1 MEKPWYKLWPD
12 VYPRSLTYYEGS
24 ICDFME
30 ASARR
35 FPERAALI
43 FMGKPM
49 RFREL
54 HDQSLRLAAALADL
68 GVKKGDRVAL
78 LMPNCPQF
86 AVSYY
91 ATLKIGAILTMCSP
105 LNSEA
110 ELKHQLNDSGAET
123 IITLKLNLLMDK
135 LLKVKD
141 QTGLKRVIVS
151 GLEEALP
158 AVKKYGFLLLKRK
171 NIAQIKSD
179 PEAGIYFFKDL
190 LSKYAP
196 NPPQV
201 PINSK
206 EDIAV
211 LAYTGGTTGLPKGAM
226 ITHYNTLV
234 NVAQVAN
241 WNAPAFGNQIVID
254 LSPENTN
261 TEGSHHM
268 AVNVVPW
275 FHAMGTIAYL
285 NYPVFVGTT
294 MVVLPR
300 FDPGEYLKVFKKYP
314 IDAMGGAPPIY
325 TALLN
330 HPDFSK
336 YLPQFKKVKVAA
348 SGAGP
353 LPVEYLN
360 RMKEV
365 IGGVFVEG
373 YGMTE
378 CTMAVCL
385 NPTPAGAVRKP
396 GSVGIP
402 IFDSEVK
409 IVALNDD
416 TKEMPIGEEGEILQ
430 KGPQVM
436 KGYWNKPEET
446 ARALKG
452 GWLHSGDMGK
462 LDGDGYLFIVD
473 RIKDM
478 IKYKGYN
485 VFPRNLEE
493 ILYQHPKIKEAAV
506 IGIPDPAVTEYP
518 RAYVVL
524 KEGEQASSGEIMD
537 YLNSQVAGY
546 EKIREVV
553 FRNELPV
560 NLAGKVLKRELKK
573 EALAERETRLT

>member
-1 MEKPWYKLWPD
+1 MEKLWYKLWPD
-12 VYPRSLTYYEGS
+12 IYPKSLKYYEGS
-24 ICDFME
+24 IWDFME

-43 FMGKPM
+43 FMEKSMSFG
-49 RFREL
+49 EL
-54 HDQSLRLAAALADL
+54 HDQSLRLATALADL

-78 LMPNCPQF
+78 FMPNCPQF

-91 ATLKIGAILTMCSP
+91 AVLKIGAILTMCSP

-110 ELKHQLNDSGAET
+110 EIKYQLNDSGAET

-141 QTGLKRVIVS
+141 QTGLKRVIIS

-158 AVKKYGFLLLKRK
+158 AVKKVGFLLLKRK
-171 NIAQIKSD
+171 NIAPIKSD
-179 PEAGIYFFKDL
+179 PAAGIYFFKDL

-196 NPPQV
+196 TPPQV
-201 PINSK
+201 AINGK

-226 ITHYNTLV
+226 ITHYNTIV
-234 NVAQVAN
+234 NVAQVVN
-241 WNAPAFGNQIVID
+241 WNAPAFGNQIGENPT
-254 LSPENTN
+254 PENIN
-261 TEGSHHM
+261 PQGSHFT

-285 NYPVFVGTT
+285 NYPIFVGTT
-294 MVVLPR
+294 TVALPK
-300 FDPGEYLKVFKKYP
+300 FDPGEYLKVLKKYP

-330 HPDFSK
+330 HPDFPK
-336 YLPQFKKVKVAA
+336 YALQFKKVKIAA

-365 IGGVFVEG
+365 IGGVFIEG

-378 CTMAVCL
+378 CTMAICL
-385 NPTPAGAVRKP
+385 NPTPEKAVRKP

-409 IVALNDD
+409 IVDLMDD
-416 TKEMPIGEEGEILQ
+416 TKELPIGEEGEILQ

-446 ARALKG
+446 ARTLKG
-452 GWLHSGDMGK
+452 GWLHSGDIGK
-462 LDGDGYLFIVD
+462 LDEDGYLFIVD

-524 KEGEQASSGEIMD
+524 REGETATAEEIMND
-537 YLNSQVAGY
+537 VNPQVAGY

-560 NLAGKVLKRELKK
+560 SLAGKVLKRELKK
-573 EALAERETRLT
+573 EALAERQVGTN

>member
-1 MEKPWYKLWPD
+1 MEKPWYRLWPD
-12 VYPRSLTYYEGS
+12 EYPKSLKYYEGS
-24 ICDFME
+24 IVDFME
-30 ASARR
+30 ASAKR

-43 FMGKPM
+43 FMGKTM
-49 RFREL
+49 SFGEL
-54 HDQSLRLAAALADL
+54 HQQSLRLATALADL

-91 ATLKIGAILTMCSP
+91 AALKIGAILTMCSP

-141 QTGLKRVIVS
+141 QTGLKRLIVS

-158 AVKKYGFLLLKRK
+158 PAKKYGFLLLKRK
-171 NIAQIKSD
+171 NIAFIKSD
-179 PEAGIYFFKDL
+179 PASGIYFFKDL
-190 LSKYAP
+190 LMKYPP
-196 NPPQV
+196 NPPRV
-201 PINSK
+201 AINGK

-226 ITHYNTLV
+226 ITHYNTIV

-241 WNAPAFGNQIVID
+241 WNAPAFGNPIIENPT
-254 LSPENTN
+254 PENTN
-261 TEGSHHM
+261 LQGAHFI
-268 AVNVVPW
+268 AIVVVPW

-285 NYPVFVGTT
+285 NYPIFNGTT

-300 FDPGEYLKVFKKYP
+300 FDAGDYLGTLKKYP
-314 IDAMGGAPPIY
+314 IDALGGAPPIY

-330 HPDFSK
+330 HPDFPG
-336 YLPQFKKVKVAA
+336 YAAEFKKVKVAA

-365 IGGVFVEG
+365 IGGVFIEG

-378 CTMAVCL
+378 CTMAICL
-385 NPTPAGAVRKP
+385 NPTPEAAVRKP

-402 IFDSEVK
+402 IFDSEVR
-409 IVALNDD
+409 IVDLMNDA
-416 TKEMPIGEEGEILQ
+416 KEMPIGEEGEILQ

-446 ARALKG
+446 AKALKG
-452 GWLHSGDMGK
+452 DWLHSGDIGK
-462 LDGDGYLFIVD
+462 LDEDGYLYIVD

-524 KEGEQASSGEIMD
+524 GEGQQATAEEIMD
-537 YLNSQVAGY
+537 YVNPQVAGY

-553 FRNELPV
+553 FKNELPV
-560 NLAGKVLKRELKK
+560 SLAGKVLKRELKK
-573 EALAERETRLT
+573 EALAERQAGTN

>member
-12 VYPRSLTYYEGS
+12 VYPKSLTYYEGS
-24 ICDFME
+24 IGDFME

-35 FPERAALI
+35 FPERAAFI

-110 ELKHQLNDSGAET
+110 ELKQQLNDSGAET
-123 IITLKLNLLMDK
+123 IITLKLNLLTDK

-171 NIAQIKSD
+171 NIAPIKSD

-196 NPPQV
+196 NPPHV
-201 PINSK
+201 SINGK

-226 ITHYNTLV
+226 ITHYNTIV
-234 NVAQVAN
+234 NVTQVAN
-241 WNAPAFGNQIVID
+241 WNAPAFGNPIVKD
-254 LSPENTN
+254 LSPENAN
-261 TEGSHHM
+261 TEDSHHM

-285 NYPVFVGTT
+285 NYPIFAGTT

-300 FDPGEYLKVFKKYP
+300 FDAGEYLKVFEKYP

-365 IGGVFVEG
+365 IGGVFIEG

-385 NPTPAGAVRKP
+385 NPTPEGAVRKP

-409 IVALNDD
+409 IVDLTDD

-436 KGYWNKPEET
+436 KGYWNRPEET
-446 ARALKG
+446 AMTLKG
-452 GWLHSGDMGK
+452 GWLHSGDIGK
-462 LDGDGYLFIVD
+462 LDEDGYLFIVD

-524 KEGEQASSGEIMD
+524 KEGEQASAAEIMD

-553 FRNELPV
+553 FRDELPV
-560 NLAGKVLKRELKK
+560 SLAGKVLKRELKK
-573 EALAERETRLT
+573 EALAERETRPT

>member
-12 VYPRSLTYYEGS
+12 VYPKSLKYYEGS
-24 ICDFME
+24 VVDFME
-30 ASARR
+30 ASVRR
-35 FPERAALI
+35 FPERTALI
-43 FMGKPM
+43 FMGKAM
-49 RFREL
+49 TYREL
-54 HDQSLRLAAALADL
+54 HDQSLRLATALADL
-68 GVKKGDRVAL
+68 GVKKGNRVAL
-78 LMPNCPQF
+78 FMPNCPQF
-86 AVSYY
+86 AVAYY
-91 ATLKIGAILTMCSP
+91 AALKIGAILTMCSP

-110 ELKHQLNDSGAET
+110 ELKYQINDSGAET
-123 IITLKLNLLMDK
+123 LITLKLNLLMDK

-141 QTGLKRVIVS
+141 QTGLKRIIVS
-151 GLEEALP
+151 GLDEALP

-171 NIAQIKSD
+171 NIASIKSD
-179 PEAGIYFFKDL
+179 STAGIYFFKDL
-190 LSKYAP
+190 LAKYPP

-201 PINSK
+201 KIDGK
-206 EDIAV
+206 EDVAV
-211 LAYTGGTTGLPKGAM
+211 LAYTGGTTGLSKGAV
-226 ITHYNTLV
+226 ITHYNTIV
-234 NVAQVAN
+234 NVSQVIN
-241 WNAPAFGNQIVID
+241 WNAPTFGNRVIED
-254 LSPENTN
+254 LTPENCN
-261 TEGSHHM
+261 SQGSHFM

-285 NYPVFVGTT
+285 NYPIFVGTT
-294 MVVLPR
+294 TVVLPR
-300 FDPGEYLKVFKKYP
+300 FDPGEYLKVLKKYP
-314 IDAMGGAPPIY
+314 IDAMGGAPTIY
-325 TALLN
+325 TSLLN
-330 HPDFSK
+330 HPDFPK
-336 YLPQFKKVKVAA
+336 YAPYFMKVKIAA

-353 LPVEYLN
+353 LPVEHLN
-360 RMKEV
+360 KMKEV

-378 CTMAVCL
+378 CTMAICL
-385 NPTPAGAVRKP
+385 NPDAKEAVRKP

-402 IFDSEVK
+402 IFDSEIK
-409 IVALNDD
+409 IVDLIDD

-446 ARALKG
+446 ARTLKD
-452 GWLHSGDMGK
+452 GWLHSGDIGK
-462 LDGDGYLFIVD
+462 LDNDGYLYIVD

-506 IGIPDPAVTEYP
+506 IGISDPAVTEYP

-524 KEGEQASSGEIMD
+524 KEGETATPEEIMD
-537 YLNSQVAGY
+537 YINTQVAGY

-573 EALAERETRLT
+573 EALSEREA

>member
-12 VYPRSLTYYEGS
+12 VYPKSLTYYEGS
-24 ICDFME
+24 IGDFME

-54 HDQSLRLAAALADL
+54 HDQSQRLAAALADL

-110 ELKHQLNDSGAET
+110 ELKQQLNDSGAET
-123 IITLKLNLLMDK
+123 IITLKLNLLTDK

-171 NIAQIKSD
+171 NIAPIKSD
-179 PEAGIYFFKDL
+179 PDAGIYFFKDL
-190 LSKYAP
+190 LLKYAP

-201 PINSK
+201 PINGK

-226 ITHYNTLV
+226 ITHYNTIV

-241 WNAPAFGNQIVID
+241 WNAPAFGNQIVKD
-254 LSPENTN
+254 LSPENAN

-285 NYPVFVGTT
+285 NYPIFVGTT

-300 FDPGEYLKVFKKYP
+300 FDPGEYLKVFEKYP

-336 YLPQFKKVKVAA
+336 YLPQFKKVKIAA

-365 IGGVFVEG
+365 IGGVFIEG

-385 NPTPAGAVRKP
+385 NPTPEGAVRKP

-409 IVALNDD
+409 IVDLTDD

-452 GWLHSGDMGK
+452 GWLHSGDIGK
-462 LDGDGYLFIVD
+462 LDEDGYLFIVD

-524 KEGEQASSGEIMD
+524 REGEQASAGEIMD

-546 EKIREVV
+546 EKIREVF
-553 FRNELPV
+553 FRDGLPV
-560 NLAGKVLKRELKK
+560 SLAGKVLKRELKK
-573 EALAERETRLT
+573 EALAERETRPT